1 MGKNPNAIASEPC
14 FCYSG
19 HVDEIRA
26 IFRRVFVMSPVRSCH
41 DAVQIG
47 PAFEQ
52 WRHSVQPSV
61 RQEHPIFFFVKD
73 HGKSVPINFWPVLE
87 KMGAIIVS
95 IDTRVDGTLKR
106 TDFGRSPT

>member
-1 MGKNPNAIASEPC
+1 MGKNPNAIESEPC

-52 WRHSVQPSV
+52 WRQSVQPNV

-73 HGKSVPINFWPVLE
+73 HGKPVPTNFWPVLE

-95 IDTRVDGTLKR
+95 IQRA
-106 TDFGRSPT
+106 